1 MSILTLVKTK
11 AEFSMITVLKLKT
24 KLKTRGASVCLIKS
38 RVKNTHRQD
47 LALSKFYFINTI
59 TNEKYILVIPLNQP

>member
-38 RVKNTHRQD
+38 RVKYTPTR
-47 LALSKFYFINTI
+47 LSSFKVLFH
-59 TNEKYILVIPLNQP
+59 QHDHH

>member
-11 AEFSMITVLKLKT
+11 AEFPMITVLKLKT

-38 RVKNTHRQD
+38 RVK
-47 LALSKFYFINTI
+47 
-59 TNEKYILVIPLNQP
+59 